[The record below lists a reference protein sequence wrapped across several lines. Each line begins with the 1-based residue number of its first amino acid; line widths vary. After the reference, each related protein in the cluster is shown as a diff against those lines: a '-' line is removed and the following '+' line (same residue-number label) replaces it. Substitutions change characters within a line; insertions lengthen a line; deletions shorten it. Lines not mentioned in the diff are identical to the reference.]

1 METKYYLYES
11 KYNDYSEFWIT
22 TRMYDGKK
30 LKPVAQAGTIP
41 ELETVANAT
50 NNFAAVYY
58 EPCLLDGDGTRKAIP
73 ELSLNPVSE
82 IKGETVVRY
91 NVRLPKEAKTLAD
104 FAAKDDIRPVFMYVC
119 IQPGKGFAISCNTRR
134 MRVYEAKC
142 SGEWPEGFESHIT
155 PKHIKAIAGKEAT
168 ITEFSGGTLI
178 ECGNNFY
185 VTQNAPCMTKFP
197 NWEKVIPAT
206 DGHAKITFDKN
217 GMETLR
223 KFAKA
228 YKAALYILFETTG
241 DEYEMNVSAIG
252 YDETVIA
259 QTKVPLAA
267 PTGYT
272 ICTGYAPA
280 GLMACTTDWS
290 GTIYVHGKWAAVFE
304 GLVASNTLN
313 MPMYKET
320 NIVKKLS
327 STDTVEKDHAP
338 AGETTAIPEMPA
350 MHNIPTEMRKELAAI
365 PGIHRLA
372 SLGIIICGVSYHTEY
387 LSPHRQLLARVDNV
401 DIDKFQGTGVFGAT
415 RKLPDWRA
423 AVAATVEELLRHCA
437 NKPYSGADSPRG
449 YRRTARTGK
458 RPPRALYAP
467 VKGIAGVWCNTDGI
481 GTGGHTVQTHICR
494 GAPRTNSISTKNRAP

>member
-22 TRMYDGKK
+22 TRMYEGKK

-73 ELSLNPVSE
+73 ELSLNNVYE
-82 IKGETVVRY
+82 VKGETIARY

-104 FAAKDDIRPVFMYVC
+104 FAAKDDIRPVFAFVC
-119 IQPGKGFAISCNTRR
+119 IQPGKGFAISCDTRR

-142 SGEWPEGFESHIT
+142 SGAWPEGFESHIT

-168 ITEFSGGTLI
+168 ITEFTGGTLI

-185 VTQNAPCMTKFP
+185 VTQNNPCMTKFP

-241 DEYEMNVSAIG
+241 DEHEMNASAIG

-259 QTKVPLAA
+259 QIKVPLAA

-272 ICTGYAPA
+272 ICIGYAPA
-280 GLMACTTDWS
+280 GITACTTDWS
-290 GTIYVHGKWAAVFE
+290 GTIYVHAQWAAVFE
-304 GLVASNTLN
+304 GLVASNTIN

-320 NIVKKLS
+320 FTVKKLS
-327 STDTVEKDHAP
+327 STDTVKKDHAP
-338 AGETTAIPEMPA
+338 AGETTET
-350 MHNIPTEMRKELAAI
+350 TEMRKELAA
-365 PGIHRLA
+365 
-372 SLGIIICGVSYHTEY
+372 
-387 LSPHRQLLARVDNV
+387 
-401 DIDKFQGTGVFGAT
+401 
-415 RKLPDWRA
+415 
-423 AVAATVEELLRHCA
+423 TVEAFLRHCA
-437 NKPYSGADSPRG
+437 NKPYSGADSPKG

-481 GTGGHTVQTHICR
+481 GMGGHTVQTHICR

>member
-50 NNFAAVYY
+50 NNFATVYY

-82 IKGETVVRY
+82 IKGETIARY

-104 FAAKDDIRPVFMYVC
+104 FAAKDDIRPVFAFVC
-119 IQPGKGFAISCNTRR
+119 IQPGKGFAISCDTRR

-185 VTQNAPCMTKFP
+185 VTQNNPCMTKFP

-228 YKAALYILFETTG
+228 YKAALYIF
-241 DEYEMNVSAIG
+241 
-252 YDETVIA
+252 
-259 QTKVPLAA
+259 
-267 PTGYT
+267 
-272 ICTGYAPA
+272 APA
-280 GLMACTTDWS
+280 GLMACTTDWR

-304 GLVASNTLN
+304 GLVASNTIN

-320 NIVKKLS
+320 FTVKKLS
-327 STDTVEKDHAP
+327 SPHVAEKGHAP
-338 AGETTAIPEMPA
+338 AGEATATPETTETTEMPA
-350 MHNIPTEMRKELAAI
+350 MHNIPPEM
-365 PGIHRLA
+365 
-372 SLGIIICGVSYHTEY
+372 
-387 LSPHRQLLARVDNV
+387 
-401 DIDKFQGTGVFGAT
+401 
-415 RKLPDWRA
+415 RA

-481 GTGGHTVQTHICR
+481 GTGAHTVQAHICR
-494 GAPRTNSISTKNRAP
+494 GAPGTNSISTKNRAP

>member
-30 LKPVAQAGTIP
+30 LKPVTQAGTIP

-58 EPCLLDGDGTRKAIP
+58 DPCLLDGDGTRKAIP
-73 ELSLNPVSE
+73 ELSLNNVYE
-82 IKGETVVRY
+82 VKGETVARY

-104 FAAKDDIRPVFMYVC
+104 FAAKDDIRPVFAFVC
-119 IQPGKGFAISCNTRR
+119 IQPGKGVAISCNTRR

-228 YKAALYILFETTG
+228 YKAALYILFETT
-241 DEYEMNVSAIG
+241 
-252 YDETVIA
+252 
-259 QTKVPLAA
+259 
-267 PTGYT
+267 
-272 ICTGYAPA
+272 
-280 GLMACTTDWS
+280 
-290 GTIYVHGKWAAVFE
+290 
-304 GLVASNTLN
+304 
-313 MPMYKET
+313 
-320 NIVKKLS
+320 
-327 STDTVEKDHAP
+327 
-338 AGETTAIPEMPA
+338 AIPEMPA

-415 RKLPDWRA
+415 RKFPDWRV

-437 NKPYSGADSPRG
+437 NKPYSGADSPRE

>member
-30 LKPVAQAGTIP
+30 LKPVTQAGTIP

-50 NNFAAVYY
+50 NNFATVYY

-82 IKGETVVRY
+82 IKGETVARY

-104 FAAKDDIRPVFMYVC
+104 FAAKDDIRPVFAFVC

-168 ITEFSGGTLI
+168 ITEFTGGTLI

-241 DEYEMNVSAIG
+241 DEYEMNASAIG

-272 ICTGYAPA
+272 IRTGYAPA
-280 GLMACTTDWS
+280 GLMACTTEWS

-304 GLVASNTLN
+304 GLVASNTIN
-313 MPMYKET
+313 MPIYKET
-320 NIVKKLS
+320 FTVKKLS
-327 STDTVEKDHAP
+327 SPHGEKA
-338 AGETTAIPEMPA
+338 AARLVCA
-350 MHNIPTEMRKELAAI
+350 RK
-365 PGIHRLA
+365 
-372 SLGIIICGVSYHTEY
+372 
-387 LSPHRQLLARVDNV
+387 
-401 DIDKFQGTGVFGAT
+401 
-415 RKLPDWRA
+415 
-423 AVAATVEELLRHCA
+423 RHC
-437 NKPYSGADSPRG
+437 GG
-449 YRRTARTGK
+449 MVQYRRYRNGSPYRTSTYLQGS
-458 RPPRALYAP
+458 
-467 VKGIAGVWCNTDGI
+467 AGN
-481 GTGGHTVQTHICR
+481 
-494 GAPRTNSISTKNRAP
+494 

>member
-1 METKYYLYES
+1 M
-11 KYNDYSEFWIT
+11 
-22 TRMYDGKK
+22 
-30 LKPVAQAGTIP
+30 P

-73 ELSLNPVSE
+73 ELSLNNVYE
-82 IKGETVVRY
+82 VKGETIARY

-104 FAAKDDIRPVFMYVC
+104 FAAKDDIRPVFAFVC
-119 IQPGKGFAISCNTRR
+119 IQPGKGFAISCNTHR

-168 ITEFSGGTLI
+168 ITEFTGGTLI

-241 DEYEMNVSAIG
+241 DEHEMNVSAID

-259 QTKVPLAA
+259 QIKVPLAA

-350 MHNIPTEMRKELAAI
+350 MHNIPPEM
-365 PGIHRLA
+365 
-372 SLGIIICGVSYHTEY
+372 
-387 LSPHRQLLARVDNV
+387 
-401 DIDKFQGTGVFGAT
+401 
-415 RKLPDWRA
+415 RA

>member
-11 KYNDYSEFWIT
+11 KYNDYSEFWIN
-22 TRMYDGKK
+22 TRMYEGKK

-82 IKGETVVRY
+82 IKGETIARY

-104 FAAKDDIRPVFMYVC
+104 FAAKDDIRPVFAFVC

-185 VTQNAPCMTKFP
+185 VTQNNPCMTKFP
-197 NWEKVIPAT
+197 DWGKVIPAT

-259 QTKVPLAA
+259 QIKVPLAA

-272 ICTGYAPA
+272 IRTGYTPA

-290 GTIYVHGKWAAVFE
+290 GTIYVHAQWAAVFE

-327 STDTVEKDHAP
+327 SPDVAEKGHTL
-338 AGETTAIPEMPA
+338 AGKQPKQ
-350 MHNIPTEMRKELAAI
+350 RKCPQCTIFPRKCARNW
-365 PGIHRLA
+365 RL
-372 SLGIIICGVSYHTEY
+372 SREY
-387 LSPHRQLLARVDNV
+387 TGSPHW
-401 DIDKFQGTGVFGAT
+401 G
-415 RKLPDWRA
+415 
-423 AVAATVEELLRHCA
+423 
-437 NKPYSGADSPRG
+437 
-449 YRRTARTGK
+449 
-458 RPPRALYAP
+458 
-467 VKGIAGVWCNTDGI
+467 
-481 GTGGHTVQTHICR
+481 
-494 GAPRTNSISTKNRAP
+494 

>member
-58 EPCLLDGDGTRKAIP
+58 DPCLLDGDGTRKAIP
-73 ELSLNPVSE
+73 ELSLNNVYE
-82 IKGETVVRY
+82 VKGETVARY

-104 FAAKDDIRPVFMYVC
+104 FAAKDDIRPVFAFVC
-119 IQPGKGFAISCNTRR
+119 IQPGKGVAISCNTRR

-142 SGEWPEGFESHIT
+142 SGAWPEGFESHIT

-272 ICTGYAPA
+272 IRTGYAPA
-280 GLMACTTDWS
+280 GITACTTDWS
-290 GTIYVHGKWAAVFE
+290 GTIYVHAQWAAVFE
-304 GLVASNTLN
+304 GLVASNTIN

-320 NIVKKLS
+320 FTVKKLS
-327 STDTVEKDHAP
+327 STDTVKKDHAP
-338 AGETTAIPEMPA
+338 AGETTETTEMPA
-350 MHNIPTEMRKELAAI
+350 MHNIPPEMRKELAA
-365 PGIHRLA
+365 
-372 SLGIIICGVSYHTEY
+372 
-387 LSPHRQLLARVDNV
+387 
-401 DIDKFQGTGVFGAT
+401 
-415 RKLPDWRA
+415 
-423 AVAATVEELLRHCA
+423 TVEAFLRHCA

>member
-73 ELSLNPVSE
+73 ELSLNNVYE
-82 IKGETVVRY
+82 VKGETIARY

-104 FAAKDDIRPVFMYVC
+104 FAAKDDIRPVFAFVC

-142 SGEWPEGFESHIT
+142 SGAWPEGFESHIT

-168 ITEFSGGTLI
+168 ITEFTGGTLI

-185 VTQNAPCMTKFP
+185 VTQNTPCMTKFP

-272 ICTGYAPA
+272 IRTGYAPA
-280 GLMACTTDWS
+280 GITACTTDWS
-290 GTIYVHGKWAAVFE
+290 GTIYVHAQWAAVFE

-327 STDTVEKDHAP
+327 SPDVAEK
-338 AGETTAIPEMPA
+338 G
-350 MHNIPTEMRKELAAI
+350 R
-365 PGIHRLA
+365 
-372 SLGIIICGVSYHTEY
+372 
-387 LSPHRQLLARVDNV
+387 
-401 DIDKFQGTGVFGAT
+401 
-415 RKLPDWRA
+415 
-423 AVAATVEELLRHCA
+423 
-437 NKPYSGADSPRG
+437 
-449 YRRTARTGK
+449 
-458 RPPRALYAP
+458 
-467 VKGIAGVWCNTDGI
+467 
-481 GTGGHTVQTHICR
+481 
-494 GAPRTNSISTKNRAP
+494 RAPCMRP

>member
-1 METKYYLYES
+1 M
-11 KYNDYSEFWIT
+11 
-22 TRMYDGKK
+22 
-30 LKPVAQAGTIP
+30 
-41 ELETVANAT
+41 
-50 NNFAAVYY
+50 YY

-73 ELSLNPVSE
+73 ELSLNNVYE
-82 IKGETVVRY
+82 VKGETIARY

-104 FAAKDDIRPVFMYVC
+104 FAAKDDIRPVFAFVC
-119 IQPGKGFAISCNTRR
+119 IQPGKGVAISCDTRR

-185 VTQNAPCMTKFP
+185 VTQNNPRMTKFP

-241 DEYEMNVSAIG
+241 DEHEMNVSAID

-259 QTKVPLAA
+259 QIKVPLAA

-290 GTIYVHGKWAAVFE
+290 GTIYVHAQWAAVFE
-304 GLVASNTLN
+304 GLVASNTIN

-320 NIVKKLS
+320 FTVKKLS
-327 STDTVEKDHAP
+327 STDTVKKDHAP

-350 MHNIPTEMRKELAAI
+350 MHNIPPEM
-365 PGIHRLA
+365 
-372 SLGIIICGVSYHTEY
+372 
-387 LSPHRQLLARVDNV
+387 
-401 DIDKFQGTGVFGAT
+401 
-415 RKLPDWRA
+415 RA

-437 NKPYSGADSPRG
+437 NKPYSGANSPRG

-467 VKGIAGVWCNTDGI
+467 VKGIAGVWCNTDSI
-481 GTGGHTVQTHICR
+481 GTGGHTVKTHICR
-494 GAPRTNSISTKNRAP
+494 GAPRTNSISTKNRAL

>member
-73 ELSLNPVSE
+73 ELSLNNVYE
-82 IKGETVVRY
+82 VKGETIARY

-119 IQPGKGFAISCNTRR
+119 IQPGKGFAISCDTRR

-241 DEYEMNVSAIG
+241 DEHEMNASAIG

-259 QTKVPLAA
+259 QIKVPLAA

-272 ICTGYAPA
+272 IHTGYAPA
-280 GLMACTTDWS
+280 GITACTTDWN
-290 GTIYVHGKWAAVFE
+290 GTIYVHAQLAAVFE
-304 GLVASNTLN
+304 GLVASNTIN

-327 STDTVEKDHAP
+327 SPDTVKKGHTP
-338 AGETTAIPEMPA
+338 AGETTETTEMPA
-350 MHNIPTEMRKELAAI
+350 MHNIPPEMRKELAA
-365 PGIHRLA
+365 
-372 SLGIIICGVSYHTEY
+372 
-387 LSPHRQLLARVDNV
+387 
-401 DIDKFQGTGVFGAT
+401 
-415 RKLPDWRA
+415 
-423 AVAATVEELLRHCA
+423 TVEALLRHCA

-481 GTGGHTVQTHICR
+481 GTGGHTVQAHICR

>member
-1 METKYYLYES
+1 M
-11 KYNDYSEFWIT
+11 
-22 TRMYDGKK
+22 
-30 LKPVAQAGTIP
+30 
-41 ELETVANAT
+41 
-50 NNFAAVYY
+50 YY

-73 ELSLNPVSE
+73 ELSLNNVYE
-82 IKGETVVRY
+82 VKGETIARY

-104 FAAKDDIRPVFMYVC
+104 FAAKDDIRPVFAFVC
-119 IQPGKGFAISCNTRR
+119 IQPGKGFAISCDTRR

-241 DEYEMNVSAIG
+241 DEHEMNASAIG

-259 QTKVPLAA
+259 QIKVPLAA

-272 ICTGYAPA
+272 IRTGYAPA
-280 GLMACTTDWS
+280 GITACTTDWS
-290 GTIYVHGKWAAVFE
+290 GTIYVHAQLAAVFE

-327 STDTVEKDHAP
+327 SPDVAEKGHTP
-338 AGETTAIPEMPA
+338 AGETTET
-350 MHNIPTEMRKELAAI
+350 TEMRKELAAI

-423 AVAATVEELLRHCA
+423 AV
-437 NKPYSGADSPRG
+437 
-449 YRRTARTGK
+449 
-458 RPPRALYAP
+458 
-467 VKGIAGVWCNTDGI
+467 KGIAGVWCNTDGI

>member
-73 ELSLNPVSE
+73 ELSLNNVYE
-82 IKGETVVRY
+82 VKGETIARY

-104 FAAKDDIRPVFMYVC
+104 FAAKDDIRPVFAFVC
-119 IQPGKGFAISCNTRR
+119 IQPGKGFAISCDTRR

-142 SGEWPEGFESHIT
+142 SGAWPEGFESHIT

-168 ITEFSGGTLI
+168 ITEFTGGTLI

-185 VTQNAPCMTKFP
+185 VTQNTPCMTKFP

-241 DEYEMNVSAIG
+241 DEHEMNVSAIG

-259 QTKVPLAA
+259 QIKVPLAA

-272 ICTGYAPA
+272 IRTGYTPA

-290 GTIYVHGKWAAVFE
+290 GTIYVHAQLAAVFE
-304 GLVASNTLN
+304 ALVASNTIN

-320 NIVKKLS
+320 FTVKKLS
-327 STDTVEKDHAP
+327 STDTVKKDHAP

-350 MHNIPTEMRKELAAI
+350 MHNIPPEMRKEL
-365 PGIHRLA
+365 
-372 SLGIIICGVSYHTEY
+372 
-387 LSPHRQLLARVDNV
+387 
-401 DIDKFQGTGVFGAT
+401 
-415 RKLPDWRA
+415 
-423 AVAATVEELLRHCA
+423 AATVEELLRHCA
-437 NKPYSGADSPRG
+437 NKPYSGANSPRG
-449 YRRTARTGK
+449 YQRTARTGK

-467 VKGIAGVWCNTDGI
+467 VKGIAGVWCNT
-481 GTGGHTVQTHICR
+481 VQTHICR
-494 GAPRTNSISTKNRAP
+494 GAPGTNSISTKNRAP

>member
-22 TRMYDGKK
+22 TRMYEGKK

-73 ELSLNPVSE
+73 ELSLNNVYE
-82 IKGETVVRY
+82 VKGETVARY

-104 FAAKDDIRPVFMYVC
+104 FAAKDDIRPVFAFVC
-119 IQPGKGFAISCNTRR
+119 IQPGKGFAISCDTRR

-142 SGEWPEGFESHIT
+142 SGEWPEGFESQIT

-168 ITEFSGGTLI
+168 ITEFTGGTLI

-259 QTKVPLAA
+259 QIKVPLAA

-272 ICTGYAPA
+272 IRTGYTPA

-290 GTIYVHGKWAAVFE
+290 GTIYVHAQWAAVFE

-327 STDTVEKDHAP
+327 SPDVAEKDHAP

-350 MHNIPTEMRKELAAI
+350 MHNIPPEMRKELAA
-365 PGIHRLA
+365 
-372 SLGIIICGVSYHTEY
+372 
-387 LSPHRQLLARVDNV
+387 
-401 DIDKFQGTGVFGAT
+401 
-415 RKLPDWRA
+415 
-423 AVAATVEELLRHCA
+423 TVEALLRHCA

-481 GTGGHTVQTHICR
+481 GTGGHTVQAHICR
-494 GAPRTNSISTKNRAP
+494 GAPGTNSISTKNRAP

>member
-73 ELSLNPVSE
+73 ELSLNNVYE
-82 IKGETVVRY
+82 VKGETVARY
-91 NVRLPKEAKTLAD
+91 NVRLPKEAK
-104 FAAKDDIRPVFMYVC
+104 
-119 IQPGKGFAISCNTRR
+119 
-134 MRVYEAKC
+134 
-142 SGEWPEGFESHIT
+142 
-155 PKHIKAIAGKEAT
+155 
-168 ITEFSGGTLI
+168 
-178 ECGNNFY
+178 
-185 VTQNAPCMTKFP
+185 
-197 NWEKVIPAT
+197 
-206 DGHAKITFDKN
+206 
-217 GMETLR
+217 TLR

-241 DEYEMNVSAIG
+241 DEHEMNASAIG

-280 GLMACTTDWS
+280 G
-290 GTIYVHGKWAAVFE
+290 
-304 GLVASNTLN
+304 
-313 MPMYKET
+313 
-320 NIVKKLS
+320 
-327 STDTVEKDHAP
+327 
-338 AGETTAIPEMPA
+338 ETTETTEMPA
-350 MHNIPTEMRKELAAI
+350 MHNIPPEMRKEL
-365 PGIHRLA
+365 
-372 SLGIIICGVSYHTEY
+372 
-387 LSPHRQLLARVDNV
+387 
-401 DIDKFQGTGVFGAT
+401 
-415 RKLPDWRA
+415 
-423 AVAATVEELLRHCA
+423 AATVEELLRHCA

-449 YRRTARTGK
+449 YRRTAHTGK

-494 GAPRTNSISTKNRAP
+494 GAPRTNSISTKNRVP

>member
-22 TRMYDGKK
+22 TRMHEGKK
-30 LKPVAQAGTIP
+30 LKPVAQAGTLP

-82 IKGETVVRY
+82 IKGETIARY

-104 FAAKDDIRPVFMYVC
+104 FAAKDDIRPVFAFVC
-119 IQPGKGFAISCNTRR
+119 IQPGKGFAISCDTRR

-185 VTQNAPCMTKFP
+185 VTQKDPRMTKFP

-206 DGHAKITFDKN
+206 DGHAKITFDKR

-241 DEYEMNVSAIG
+241 DEYEMNASAIG

-259 QTKVPLAA
+259 QIKVPLAA

-272 ICTGYAPA
+272 IRTGYAPA
-280 GLMACTTDWS
+280 GITACTTDWS
-290 GTIYVHGKWAAVFE
+290 GTIYVHAQLAAVFE
-304 GLVASNTLN
+304 GLVASNTIN

-338 AGETTAIPEMPA
+338 AGETTETTEMPA
-350 MHNIPTEMRKELAAI
+350 MHNIPPEMRKEL
-365 PGIHRLA
+365 
-372 SLGIIICGVSYHTEY
+372 
-387 LSPHRQLLARVDNV
+387 
-401 DIDKFQGTGVFGAT
+401 
-415 RKLPDWRA
+415 
-423 AVAATVEELLRHCA
+423 AATVEELLRHCA

-449 YRRTARTGK
+449 YRRTTRTGK

-494 GAPRTNSISTKNRAP
+494 GAPRTNSISTKNRVP

>member
-1 METKYYLYES
+1 
-11 KYNDYSEFWIT
+11 
-22 TRMYDGKK
+22 
-30 LKPVAQAGTIP
+30 
-41 ELETVANAT
+41 
-50 NNFAAVYY
+50 
-58 EPCLLDGDGTRKAIP
+58 
-73 ELSLNPVSE
+73 
-82 IKGETVVRY
+82 
-91 NVRLPKEAKTLAD
+91 
-104 FAAKDDIRPVFMYVC
+104 
-119 IQPGKGFAISCNTRR
+119 
-134 MRVYEAKC
+134 
-142 SGEWPEGFESHIT
+142 
-155 PKHIKAIAGKEAT
+155 
-168 ITEFSGGTLI
+168 
-178 ECGNNFY
+178 
-185 VTQNAPCMTKFP
+185 MTKFP

-241 DEYEMNVSAIG
+241 DEYEMNASAIG

-272 ICTGYAPA
+272 IRTGYAPA

-304 GLVASNTLN
+304 GLVASNTIN
-313 MPMYKET
+313 MPIYKET
-320 NIVKKLS
+320 FTVKKLS
-327 STDTVEKDHAP
+327 SPHVAEKGHAP
-338 AGETTAIPEMPA
+338 AGEATATPGTTETTEMPA
-350 MHNIPTEMRKELAAI
+350 MHNIPPEMRKELEAI
-365 PGIHRLA
+365 PGIRGLA
-372 SLGIIICGVSYHTEY
+372 LFGIIIRSVSYHTEY

-415 RKLPDWRA
+415 RKFPDWRA
-423 AVAATVEELLRHCA
+423 AVAATVEALLRHCA

-449 YRRTARTGK
+449 YRRAARTGK

-481 GTGGHTVQTHICR
+481 GTGAHTVQAHICR
-494 GAPRTNSISTKNRAP
+494 GAPGTNSISTKNRAP